1 MEAKEIIH
9 VIGNGDLAMLYTPA
23 KGLKIVCNMPA
34 FAIENVYATCM
45 VDYKMMACLHEGN
58 VKLDMYSWVLGTRPR
73 HWMEMKPDFYMRY
86 AHCIKEFYQ
95 TVPKYAGNATN
106 FNCGHMAV
114 HYSANKLK
122 GKQIHMYGFDTLFDF
137 NIRSSTDTY
146 LNSDRSNQN
155 NYRLIGNW
163 RPIWP
168 QIFKEFKNTEFILYH
183 NHDDLKIDA
192 PDNVKIQVRDTKT
205 KKNI

>member
-9 VIGNGDLAMLYTPA
+9 VIGNGDLATLYTPA

-34 FAIENVYATCM
+34 FQVENVYATCM

-58 VKLDMYSWVLGTRPR
+58 VKLDMYSWVLGVRPR
-73 HWMEMKPDFYMRY
+73 HWMEMKPDFYMKY
-86 AHCIKEFYQ
+86 AHCVKEFYP
-95 TVPKYAGNATN
+95 TVPDYAENPTN

-168 QIFKEFKNTEFILYH
+168 QIFKEFKNTEFVLYH
-183 NHDDLKIDA
+183 YHNDVKIKL
-192 PDNVKIQVRDTKT
+192 PDNVRVQVRNAKT
-205 KKNI
+205 KKNM

>member
-1 MEAKEIIH
+1 MAKTVH
-9 VIGNGDLAMLYTPA
+9 VIGNGDQATLYNRQLR
-23 KGLKIVCNMPA
+23 KGLKLTCNLPPFPVHDA
-34 FAIENVYATCM
+34 YATCI
-45 VDYKMMACLHEGN
+45 VDFKFMAAMTEGS
-58 VKLDMYSWVLGTRPR
+58 VWAPGEWILGYRPKI
-73 HWMEMKPDFYMRY
+73 WMDKHPGFYMKVSK
-86 AHCIKEFYQ
+86 HVKEFY
-95 TVPKYAGNATN
+95 TKLPKYASNYTD

-146 LNSDRSNQN
+146 LSSDRSNQN

-168 QIFKEFKNTEFILYH
+168 SIFNEFKDTEFILYH
-183 NHDDLKIDA
+183 HHNDLKIDA
-192 PDNVKIQVRDTKT
+192 PDNVRVQVRNTKT
-205 KKNI
+205 KKNV